1 MKEIQLLFSFLLVII
16 ILATPVIGKSD
27 NETIINPT
35 SSNIQDSQVFI
46 DPLSVRSLYLI
57 QIKDNQALGMA
68 TGFIV
73 QKANKYYLI
82 TNWHVVSGRN
92 PETDQVQHPSG
103 QTPDALYIWHHGKQL
118 GSWHRHKEE
127 LYDKKG
133 IKCWLEHKNGKAV
146 DVVALPL
153 QNIGDNITIYPF
165 DLSMADVNVVPEIAM
180 PVSIIGFPLGFTS
193 AGFFPIWK
201 TGHIASE
208 PTLDYHG
215 EPLFLIDATTRGG
228 MSGSPVVF
236 RPTGTYKNKNGQM
249 AISSN
254 MTLFLGV
261 YSGRLSQ
268 DSEIGK
274 IWRPRLINEI
284 LQ

>member
-1 MKEIQLLFSFLLVII
+1 MKDLRHLISFLLLIC
-16 ILATPVIGKSD
+16 ILVVPVIGKSD
-27 NETIINPT
+27 NEAVTKPGQGTTDVNQI
-35 SSNIQDSQVFI
+35 FI
-46 DPLSVRSLYLI
+46 DPISVRPLYLI
-57 QIKDNQALGMA
+57 QIKGDQTLGMA

-73 QKANKYYLI
+73 QKANTYYLI
-82 TNWHVVSGRN
+82 TNWHVVSGRH
-92 PETDQVQHPSG
+92 PETNQVKHPSG

-118 GSWHRHKEE
+118 GTWHKKKED

-133 IKCWLEHKNGKAV
+133 TKRWLEHKSGRGI
-146 DVVALPL
+146 DIVALPL
-153 QNIGDNITIYPF
+153 QNTGDDITLYPF
-165 DLSMADVNVVPEIAM
+165 DLSLADVNMVPEVAM

-208 PTLDYHG
+208 PTLDYQG

-228 MSGSPVVF
+228 MSGSPVVL
-236 RPTGTYKNKNGQM
+236 RPTGTYKNKSGQM

-254 MTLFLGV
+254 ITLFLGV

-274 IWRPRLINEI
+274 VWRPRLINEI